1 MKKTKIMMLCGMA
14 AVLASCGGGTDIKG
28 YAVTDDLEYI
38 PFVDVN
44 DCLVYVN
51 PDNGE
56 VNDKLTGDPYTTN
69 SLFHEGYTFGD
80 GGRVYSLFVN
90 KQGVQ
95 LGGENAYYSSATAF
109 NEGLA
114 WVTPED
120 SCLRVIDT
128 NGEVQ
133 FTFQQAERA
142 YAFNEGMAVFIN
154 AEDRYGIVDKNGEV
168 VVVPRWTEVVP
179 VVVDGLIAVK
189 DGNGFG
195 LYDINEEKMLITGM
209 ETVGVDFDRIDKSV
223 YDPNFSFY
231 RNYIDAIKQGRIPV
245 ENKGDK
251 WGIIDKEGKYVINPQ
266 FSEII
271 PDGDG
276 YAFRNGDT
284 WGWCDSEGKYVINP
298 QFGDV
303 RPFNGRDLTP
313 AFDDGAD
320 LWGLIDREGRWQV
333 NPQFGRIDP
342 FMPNGLAIAFDN
354 TTEAYG
360 LINDEGEWVVNPQF
374 KELVYFGNN
383 DRLIARDDSYLAG
396 LIDMEGTYIV
406 NPKYSDY
413 ISDIKYNLSGYGC
426 NTAAYSQ
433 YVDVDAYVNAIG
445 QMLEKLNSLQ
455 TAGDLKQAFGL
466 EERAFSKYGGIDGYI
481 YSNKLKGLAA
491 SVSVLRVNAWNRTR
505 SGWSYKYTFNPDVML
520 DGNFTLSVYFPG
532 GFRVSERQASVIEK
546 FKSKY
551 GYDPETKYINVQGL
565 RSVKMTYD
573 EDSPVSM
580 RNEIV
585 FTVDRGDDTD

>member
-14 AVLASCGGGTDIKG
+14 AVLASCGGSDIKG

-38 PFVDVN
+38 TFVDVN
-44 DCLVYVN
+44 DGLVFVN
-51 PDNGE
+51 SDNGE
-56 VNDKLTGDPYTTN
+56 VLNGLVGSSEMS
-69 SLFHEGYTFGD
+69 SLFHDGYTFSSDLVRG
-80 GGRVYSLFVN
+80 YSFVN
-90 KQGVQ
+90 KQGEW

-114 WVTPED
+114 WVAPAD

-154 AEDRYGIVDKNGEV
+154 VEDRYGIVDKNGEV

-195 LYDINEEKMLITGM
+195 LYDINEGKMLITGM
-209 ETVGVDFDRIDKSV
+209 RNVGVDYDRIDKDV
-223 YDPNFSFY
+223 LDVNYSFY
-231 RNYIDAIKQGRIPV
+231 NNYINAIKQGRIPV
-245 ENKGDK
+245 ENKGGK

-276 YAFRNGDT
+276 YVFKADGS

-298 QFGDV
+298 QFGNV

-333 NPQFGRIDP
+333 NPQFSRIDP
-342 FMPNGLAIAFDN
+342 FMPNGLAIASGND
-354 TTEAYG
+354 TEVFG
-360 LINDEGEWVVNPQF
+360 LINDAGEWVVNPQF
-374 KELVYFGNN
+374 KELVYFGRN

-406 NPKYSDY
+406 NPSYSDY
-413 ISDIKYNLSGYGC
+413 ISDIKYNLCGCGY
-426 NTAAYSQ
+426 NTMAFSD
-433 YVDVDAYVNAIG
+433 YVDVEAYVNAISKV
-445 QMLEKLNSLQ
+445 LTSLKIT
-455 TAGDLKQAFGL
+455 TAGELKKAYGMEESAFPKWGGSTKV
-466 EERAFSKYGGIDGYI
+466 FSKEVIKGLTIDV
-481 YSNKLKGLAA
+481 SVPKLK
-491 SVSVLRVNAWNRTR
+491 AWNRVR
-505 SGWSYKYTFNPDVML
+505 SGWSYNYVFNPDEW
-520 DGNFTLSVYFPG
+520 VYKYTVKLQFNEYYGKIAMRYTDIMHVLNDKFDYDSGKDTYTIPG
-532 GFRVSERQASVIEK
+532 CDYATIKE
-546 FKSKY
+546 
-551 GYDPETKYINVQGL
+551 
-565 RSVKMTYD
+565 
-573 EDSPVSM
+573 SPVNGLYTINM
-580 RNEIV
+580 EFEIA
-585 FTVDRGDDTD
+585 TD

>member
-14 AVLASCGGGTDIKG
+14 AVMASCDGGSDING

-38 PFVDVN
+38 TFVNVDGG
-44 DCLVYVN
+44 LVFVN

-56 VNDKLTGDPYTTN
+56 ALEGLTGESESGA
-69 SLFHEGYTFGD
+69 SLFHEGYTFGSD
-80 GGRVYSLFVN
+80 LIRGYSFVN
-90 KQGVQ
+90 KQGER
-95 LGGENAYYSSATAF
+95 LGGENAYYGSATAF

-209 ETVGVDFDRIDKSV
+209 ETVGVDYDRINKDV
-223 YDPNFSFY
+223 LDVNYSFY
-231 RNYIDAIKQGRIPV
+231 NNYINAIKQGRIPV
-245 ENKGDK
+245 ENKGGK

-298 QFGDV
+298 QFGNM

-320 LWGLIDREGRWQV
+320 LWGLIDREGRWEV
-333 NPQFGRIDP
+333 NPQFGRIDT
-342 FMPNGLAIAFDN
+342 FMPNGLAIAYDN
-354 TTEAYG
+354 DTETFG
-360 LINDEGEWVVNPQF
+360 LINDAGEWVVNPQF
-374 KELVYFGNN
+374 KELVYFGCN

-406 NPKYSDY
+406 NPTYSDY
-413 ISDIKYNLSGYGC
+413 ISDIKYNLCGHGY
-426 NTAAYSQ
+426 NTQAFSQ
-433 YVDVDAYVNAIG
+433 FVDVDAYVQAIG

-491 SVSVLRVNAWNRTR
+491 SVSVRRVNAWNRTR
-505 SGWSYKYTFNPDVML
+505 SGWSYKYSFNPEAML

-532 GFRVSERQASVIEK
+532 GFRVHERQASVIEK

-551 GYDPETKYINVQGL
+551 GYDPETKYITVRGL
-565 RSVKMTYD
+565 RSVKMTYR
-573 EDSPVSM
+573 EDRPLSM
-580 RNEIV
+580 SNQIEFI
-585 FTVDRGDDTD
+585 VDREDDTD